1 MAVIGGGH
9 GASEAVDLLVALVLS
24 SCIGVERELKQKSA
38 GLRTHTLVGL
48 GAALFMLV
56 SKYGFADVLSP
67 LRVVVDPS
75 RVAAQIVT
83 GIGFIGGGLIFV
95 RRDMVRGLTTAA
107 AVWLTAA
114 VGAAAGAGL
123 LLLAT
128 GVTVAHF
135 LVVYGYTPIVNR
147 LPRPPDE
154 RHHLWLRYRHGTGAL
169 RSALQECTSEG
180 FVVADLSVERDLR
193 GGTRT
198 TSAERRHGRDATDA
212 APRPTDEVEVSMTV
226 VGTASLPELV
236 SRLGEI
242 DGVLAVGAGDGLAVG
257 DSP

>member
-1 MAVIGGGH
+1 MIGGGD
-9 GASEAVDLLVALVLS
+9 GAAQAADLFVALLLS

-56 SKYGFADVLSP
+56 SKYGFTDVLSMHNVQ
-67 LRVVVDPS
+67 LDPS

-83 GIGFIGGGLIFV
+83 GIGFVGGGLIFV

-123 LLLAT
+123 VYLAT

-135 LVVYGYTPIVNR
+135 LVIYGYTPIVKR
-147 LPRPPDE
+147 LPGSPDE
-154 RHHLWLRYRHGTGAL
+154 RRRLSLRYRHGTGAL
-169 RSALQECTSEG
+169 RSAVDACTSAG
-180 FVVADLSVERDLR
+180 FVIADLSIEHERAGPGSDDDL
-193 GGTRT
+193 
-198 TSAERRHGRDATDA
+198 
-212 APRPTDEVEVSMTV
+212 VEVAMTV
-226 VGTASLPELV
+226 NGRGSLPELV
-236 SRLGEI
+236 GTLGDI
-242 DGVLAVGAGDGLAVG
+242 DGVLGVRVDDGVAVG